1 MYFKHRNKFRL
12 TRFIIFQ
19 ISPILR
25 FLSKFRKPAKRILI
39 VKIDAIGDYVL
50 FRNYLEVVYK
60 SDKFKGYE
68 IELLGNI
75 SWKELAI
82 EYDKQF
88 VSKFIF
94 IHEDSLYQKPG
105 KVFKLGLK
113 LFKRKYELVL
123 QSTYSRTLMG
133 NGLSAL
139 ASGRET
145 IAYNSDNEHHPA
157 YKRQT
162 DKFYSKLLMLPKSII
177 HEFERNHFFFKSV
190 IEDPQLNLPLL
201 SLPYSAHHKAN
212 ILIFPGSSD
221 HKRNWEKEKFVN
233 IITRLLVETN
243 ENIIVG
249 GGSNEI
255 AIASAILGQLPS
267 TNRVIDR
274 SGHTNLVDFVELVAG
289 SKLVIT
295 NETSTAHI
303 AAACRIPVVAIV
315 GGGHIER
322 FLPYPQTILF
332 KPISIFA
339 PMECFKCNWLCR
351 YPSLEHDPFPCISR
365 VNVDIVWKKVKE
377 VLSDT

>member
-1 MYFKHRNKFRL
+1 MHFKHRNKFRL

-75 SWKELAI
+75 SWKELAL
-82 EYDKQF
+82 EYDKEF

-145 IAYNSDNEHHPA
+145 IAYNSDNEHHPK
-157 YKRQT
+157 YKKRT
-162 DKFYSKLLMLPKSII
+162 DKFYSTLFDLPPTVH
-177 HEFERNHFFFKSV
+177 HEYERNHYFFEK
-190 IEDPQLNLPLL
+190 IIRKEGMPLPPL
-201 SLPYSAHHKAN
+201 SLPFRQKERSG
-212 ILIFPGSSD
+212 IVIFPGSSWRM
-221 HKRNWEKEKFVN
+221 KNWEKEKFLK
-233 IITRLLVETN
+233 IIKRLLLHTS
-243 ENIIVG
+243 ENIILAG
-249 GGSNEI
+249 GPAEVATACYLI
-255 AIASAILGQLPS
+255 GQLPP
-267 TNRVIDR
+267 NDR
-274 SGHTNLVDFVELVAG
+274 IKDKTGNTTLPQLVKLVAE
-289 SKLVIT
+289 SKFVISNDT
-295 NETSTAHI
+295 NTVHVAAATST
-303 AAACRIPVVAIV
+303 PVICIH
-315 GGGHIER
+315 GGGHFGR
-322 FLPYPQTILF
+322 FLPYSEKMTF
-332 KPISIFA
+332 KPVAIYDEMSCYNCSWICKYYNEESQA
-339 PMECFKCNWLCR
+339 
-351 YPSLEHDPFPCISR
+351 YPCISR
-365 VNVDIVWKKVKE
+365 INIERVWAEALK
-377 VLSDT
+377 LL